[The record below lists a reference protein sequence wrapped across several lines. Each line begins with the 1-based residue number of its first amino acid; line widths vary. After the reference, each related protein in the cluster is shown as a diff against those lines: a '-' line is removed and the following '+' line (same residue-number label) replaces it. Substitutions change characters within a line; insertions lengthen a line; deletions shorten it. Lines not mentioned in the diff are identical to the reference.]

1 MCQRSTTCSHVTSFY
16 WLFSKDYLFQARGD
30 TKGGSFKKMANLS
43 IYLNWSQTFSA
54 MRHRNFRL
62 FFWGQLVSVIGVWMQ
77 STAQQWLVYRITG
90 SQTSLGMITFI
101 NFLPVLLFSL
111 FMGVVTDQFSRRK
124 LLVLTQSWFML
135 LAGVLALL
143 TWMNIVQYW
152 HILLLSF
159 LLGFG
164 NALDMPARQ
173 AFVVEL
179 VDGDKRD
186 VMNAISVNSA
196 LFNIARIV
204 GPAIGGLVVAAF
216 GEAPAFA
223 INALSYIA
231 VIFALLL
238 MQLSPQTQEPSRA
251 NPIEKMKYG
260 FGYIYGEKDI
270 LGLVVLV
277 AVFSMVGF
285 GPLTLVPVFA
295 KDILYIGADGFGH
308 LLSWQGVGALIGA
321 FLLIVFGDRFHKG
334 KLLLASRVL
343 LGPAVIALAL
353 SRTPWLSML
362 IMALLG
368 YSLIT
373 QLVLTNTLIQSIVPD
388 ELRGR
393 VLSAYTWALGGF
405 FPLGSLMVGF
415 LGDQIGAPA
424 AAILSGIG
432 CLLLIIFNIIVFPS
446 IQKLD

>member
-1 MCQRSTTCSHVTSFY
+1 
-16 WLFSKDYLFQARGD
+16 
-30 TKGGSFKKMANLS
+30 MANLS
-43 IYLNWSQTFSA
+43 RSLNWSQTFSA

-90 SQTSLGMITFI
+90 SQASLGLVTFI

-124 LLVLTQSWFML
+124 LLIFTQSWFML
-135 LAGVLALL
+135 LAGILALL
-143 TWMNIVQYW
+143 TWMNLVQYW
-152 HILLLSF
+152 HILLLAF

-173 AFVVEL
+173 AIVVEL
-179 VDGDKRD
+179 GDGDKRE

-204 GPAIGGLVVAAF
+204 GPAIGGLVVATF

-223 INALSYIA
+223 INSLSYLA

-238 MQLSPQTQEPSRA
+238 MKLSPQTVTPSTA
-251 NPIEKMKYG
+251 KPFEKMKDGSRYI
-260 FGYIYGEKDI
+260 FGERDI
-270 LGLVVLV
+270 LGLVVMV
-277 AVFSMVGF
+277 AAFSMVGF
-285 GPLTLVPVFA
+285 GALTLVPVFA
-295 KDILYIGADGFGH
+295 KDILNIGADGFGH

-321 FLLIVFGDRFHKG
+321 FLLIIFGDRFHKG
-334 KLLLASRVL
+334 KLLLGSRLL
-343 LGPAVIALAL
+343 LGPAIIGLAL
-353 SRTPWLSML
+353 SRTPWISMA
-362 IMALLG
+362 IMALMG

-373 QLVLTNTLIQSIVPD
+373 QLVLTNTLIQTIVPD

-405 FPLGSLMVGF
+405 YPLGSLGMGF
-415 LGDQIGAPA
+415 LGDLIGAPA
-424 AAILSGIG
+424 AAVFSGIG
-432 CLLLIIFNIIVFPS
+432 CLLLVLVNIAAFPS
-446 IQKLD
+446 MQKLR

>member
-1 MCQRSTTCSHVTSFY
+1 
-16 WLFSKDYLFQARGD
+16 
-30 TKGGSFKKMANLS
+30 MANLS
-43 IYLNWSQTFSA
+43 LYLNWSQTFSA

-90 SQTSLGMITFI
+90 SQTSLGMVTFI

-111 FMGVVTDQFSRRK
+111 FMGVVTDQFSRRN

-135 LAGVLALL
+135 LAGILALL
-143 TWMNIVQYW
+143 TWMGIVQYW

-186 VMNAISVNSA
+186 VMNAISINSA

-238 MQLSPQTQEPSRA
+238 MKLMPQPMEPSRSNA
-251 NPIEKMKYG
+251 IDKMKYG
-260 FGYIYGEKDI
+260 FRYIYGEKDI
-270 LGLVVLV
+270 FGLVVLV

-295 KDILYIGADGFGH
+295 KDILNIGAGGFGH

-321 FLLIVFGDRFHKG
+321 FQLIVFGDRFHKG
-334 KLLLASRVL
+334 KMLLASRVM

-373 QLVLTNTLIQSIVPD
+373 QLILTNTLIQAIVPD

-405 FPLGSLMVGF
+405 FPLGSLMIGF
-415 LGDQIGAPA
+415 LGDQIGAPT

-432 CLLLIIFNIIVFPS
+432 CLL
-446 IQKLD
+446 